1 MTTVILMTLIALI
14 IIFKSAILFVP
25 NHVIVI
31 QQRLGK
37 YQKTLVPGLHV
48 LIPFVDRAAYTHEI
62 REQVLDVP
70 SQSCITRDNIEVEV
84 DGLVYIKVIDAKRAS
99 YEITSYRNASVNL
112 AQTTMRSEIGKMDL
126 DSTFSER
133 ESLNSNIVK
142 EIDKASDSWGIKVLR
157 YEIRNITPSG
167 RIIETMEKQMEAE
180 RDKRAQITLSDG
192 ERTAVILVSEGDRT
206 QAINLSEGEQTE
218 AINLS
223 EGEKHR
229 RTNEAEGTAQEIQ
242 IQADATA
249 DGVRAIAE
257 AIQTPGGQKA
267 VQLQLT
273 ESYIEQYGKILN
285 HGDISVLPVDLAQLR
300 SLIETMKLSLTNR
313 GDRS

>member
-1 MTTVILMTLIALI
+1 M
-14 IIFKSAILFVP
+14 
-25 NHVIVI
+25 
-31 QQRLGK
+31 
-37 YQKTLVPGLHV
+37 
-48 LIPFVDRAAYTHEI
+48 
-62 REQVLDVP
+62 
-70 SQSCITRDNIEVEV
+70 EV

-99 YEITSYRNASVNL
+99 YEISSYRNASVNL

-133 ESLNSNIVK
+133 ENLNSNIVK

-157 YEIRNITPSG
+157 YEIRNITPSR
-167 RIIETMEKQMEAE
+167 RIIDTMEKQMEAE
-180 RDKRAQITLSDG
+180 REKRAQITLSDG

-206 QAINLSEGEQTE
+206 E
-218 AINLS
+218 AVNIS

-229 RTNEAEGTAQEIQ
+229 RTNEAEGTAQEIKL
-242 IQADATA
+242 QAVATA

-273 ESYIEQYGKILN
+273 IFYKTTF
-285 HGDISVLPVDLAQLR
+285 DP
-300 SLIETMKLSLTNR
+300 
-313 GDRS
+313 

>member
-1 MTTVILMTLIALI
+1 MTTFFLVLLIAII
-14 IIFKSAILFVP
+14 IIFKAAIIFVP

-37 YQKTLVPGLHV
+37 YHKTLPPGFHI
-48 LIPFVDRAAYTHEI
+48 LIPLMDRAAYTHEI

-84 DGLVYIKVIDAKRAS
+84 DGMVYIKVIDAKRAS
-99 YEITSYRNASVNL
+99 YEISSYRNASVNL

-133 ESLNSNIVK
+133 ENLNSNIVK

-157 YEIRNITPSG
+157 YEIRNITPSR
-167 RIIETMEKQMEAE
+167 RIIDTMEKQMEAE
-180 RDKRAQITLSDG
+180 REKRAQITLSDG

-206 QAINLSEGEQTE
+206 E
-218 AINLS
+218 AVNIS

-229 RTNEAEGTAQEIQ
+229 RTNEAEGTAQEIKL
-242 IQADATA
+242 QADATA

-285 HGDISVLPVDLAQLR
+285 QGDISVLPVDLAQLK

>member
-157 YEIRNITPSG
+157 YEIRNITPSS
-167 RIIETMEKQMEAE
+167 RIIDTMEKQMEAE
-180 RDKRAQITLSDG
+180 REKRAQITLSDG
-192 ERTAVILVSEGDRT
+192 SRTAVILVSEGDRT
-206 QAINLSEGEQTE
+206 E
-218 AINLS
+218 AVNLS

-229 RTNEAEGTAQEIQ
+229 RTNEAEGTAQEITL
-242 IQADATA
+242 QAEATA
-249 DGVRAIAE
+249 EGVRAIAE

-267 VQLQLT
+267 VELQLT
-273 ESYIEQYGKILN
+273 ETYIEKYGQILSRGN
-285 HGDISVLPVDLAQLR
+285 IAVLPTDLAQLK
-300 SLIETMKLSLTNR
+300 SFIESMKLSLT
-313 GDRS
+313 DREGKS

>member
-1 MTTVILMTLIALI
+1 MFFPLLIVTLFVIL
-14 IIFKSAILFVP
+14 IFRNMIVFVP
-25 NHVIVI
+25 NHAIVI

-37 YQKTLVPGLHV
+37 YERTLHPGWWF
-48 LIPFVDRAAYTHEI
+48 LIPFVDRAAYMHEI

-84 DGLVYIKVIDAKRAS
+84 DGLVYIKVIDAYRAS

-133 ESLNSNIVK
+133 DNLNQNIVT

-157 YEIRNITPSG
+157 YEIRNITPSS
-167 RIIETMEKQMEAE
+167 RIIDTMEKQMEAE
-180 RDKRAQITLSDG
+180 REKRAQITLSDG
-192 ERTAVILVSEGDRT
+192 SRTAVILVSEGDRT
-206 QAINLSEGEQTE
+206 E
-218 AINLS
+218 AVNLS

-229 RTNEAEGTAQEIQ
+229 RTNEAEGTAQEITL
-242 IQADATA
+242 QAEATA
-249 DGVRAIAE
+249 EGVRAIAE

-267 VQLQLT
+267 VELQLT
-273 ESYIEQYGKILN
+273 ETYIEKYGQILSRGN
-285 HGDISVLPVDLAQLR
+285 IAVLPTDLAQLK
-300 SLIETMKLSLTNR
+300 SFIESMKLSLT
-313 GDRS
+313 DREGKS